1 MPKKGG
7 KKKKGPDFETTGW
20 STALPDARARA
31 PALARTRPHTRT
43 LTQAR
48 RDAHS
53 HARTRAG
60 WHADMRA
67 RAMRARS
74 PPNATLCACCPTII
88 QRPAPDGLPLSYSTL
103 RRRSMPALWVCC
115 KRCNHHAFRY
125 RSHRD
130 RGETRSKAGSSGGP
144 GRRRRWSRAHRRGRR
159 GEGGRRKT
167 AREWHN
173 VGIISRRLSGA
184 LVCAFAPCALAGF
197 WAPWFEGPC
206 VWFCGPPLTC
216 TPSLP
221 PSPCLSPASLQTV
234 AVTPEDSAGI

>member
-20 STALPDARARA
+20 SRRCTHAPLTHSRALAGTRARGHA
-31 PALARTRPHTRT
+31 GMRSAGSVDALRIRSCDKPATT
-43 LTQAR
+43 
-48 RDAHS
+48 
-53 HARTRAG
+53 
-60 WHADMRA
+60 
-67 RAMRARS
+67 
-74 PPNATLCACCPTII
+74 
-88 QRPAPDGLPLSYSTL
+88 PAPDGLPLACSTP
-103 RRRSMPALWVCC
+103 RRRGMPALWVCC

-125 RSHRD
+125 RGHRD
-130 RGETRSKAGSSGGP
+130 RGKTCSKAGSSGGP